1 MKNIIIVG
9 PSRSGKST
17 LAKRLSDELHYYVI
31 NIDKLV
37 AVFQNAYPQLD
48 VRLNWDRDK
57 TTENIAP
64 FLGHY
69 LGLFSPA
76 DGRGVLGYSH
86 GAAGSTGF
94 VLEGAYYDFGKID
107 AILKSYGIEHA
118 EEQFILIGLVQ
129 REKTAE
135 DFFTDFK
142 KYDTPDDWTY
152 NLDDDELKAV
162 AEDSVAFNEE
172 MYEKLASHGFSIYD
186 TSKEREKVI
195 NEIVERLKA

>member
-17 LAKRLSDELHYYVI
+17 LAKRLSDEFNYYVI

-69 LGLFSPA
+69 LGMFSPS
-76 DGRGVLGYSH
+76 DGRGMLGYSH
-86 GAAGSTGF
+86 GATGNTGF
-94 VLEGAYYDFGKID
+94 ILEGAYYDFDRID
-107 AILKSYGIEHA
+107 TILKSYGIEHA

-129 REKTAE
+129 QGKTAE
-135 DFFTDFK
+135 EFFADFR

-152 NLDDDELKAV
+152 NLDDRELMAA
-162 AEDSVAFNEE
+162 AEDSVTFNEY
-172 MYEKLASHGFSIYD
+172 MYEKLASHGFCVFD
-186 TSKEREKVI
+186 TSKDREKVLR
-195 NEIVERLKA
+195 EIVERIRA